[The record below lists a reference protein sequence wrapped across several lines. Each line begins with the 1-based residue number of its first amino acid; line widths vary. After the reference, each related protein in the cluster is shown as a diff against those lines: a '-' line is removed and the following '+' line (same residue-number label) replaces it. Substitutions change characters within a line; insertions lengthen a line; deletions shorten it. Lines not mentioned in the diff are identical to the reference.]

1 MKVSARNVLP
11 GTVVGITK
19 GPMNT
24 LVRIE
29 IAPGVVVS
37 AMVTTEAIAELGL
50 AEGKRAYAVMKASS
64 ILVGVD

>member
-1 MKVSARNVLP
+1 MKVSARNVLA
-11 GTVVGITK
+11 GTIRGITK

-29 IAPGVVVS
+29 IAPGVIVS
-37 AMVTTEAIAELGL
+37 AMVTTEAIQDLEL
-50 AEGKRAYAVMKASS
+50 AEGKRAYALVKASS